1 MNCKD
6 FWSNYEDSGLTSELK
21 AHLDACPSCQKEMEV
36 EKALLSIVQDLPVHK
51 APDHL
56 WDRIERELPQEKP
69 EINRLKVF
77 VEALTDGINAI
88 FSPLHHLQLK
98 PVLAGVIIMITSVL
112 ATHYYY
118 TRPTSTVSVT
128 GIEKVALRELEDIER
143 EYLAAVENLTEQVEL
158 NKDSIDPELYDV
170 YREKLA
176 VLDEYIQQCKDA
188 VDSNELNPNAR
199 KYLALAYVE
208 KMETLREMSTHIM

>member
-1 MNCKD
+1 MNCKN
-6 FWSNYEDSGLTSELK
+6 FWSDYEDSGLNPELT
-21 AHLDACPSCQKEMEV
+21 AHLDACTSCQKEMEV
-36 EKALLSIVQDLPVHK
+36 ETALLSIVQTLPVHK

-56 WDRIERELPQEKP
+56 WDRIERQLPQEQP
-69 EINRLKVF
+69 ESNRLKLL
-77 VEALTDGINAI
+77 VEALADSINVI
-88 FSPLHHLQLK
+88 FSPLRHLQLK

-118 TRPTSTVSVT
+118 TRPTSMVSVN
-128 GIEKVALRELEDIER
+128 GIDKVAFRELEEIEQ

-176 VLDEYIQQCKDA
+176 VLDEYIEQCKDA
-188 VDSNELNPNAR
+188 VDNNELNPNAR

-208 KMETLREMSTHIM
+208 KMETLREMSEHII

>member
-6 FWSNYEDSGLTSELK
+6 FWSDYEDSGLNPELMT
-21 AHLDACPSCQKEMEV
+21 HLDACTSCQKEMEV
-36 EKALLSIVQDLPVHK
+36 ETALMSIVHDLPVHK

-56 WDRIERELPQEKP
+56 WDRIERQLTQKQP
-69 EINRLKVF
+69 ETNRMKLF
-77 VEALTDGINAI
+77 VDALTDGINVI
-88 FSPLHHLQLK
+88 FSPLRLLQLK
-98 PVLAGVIIMITSVL
+98 PVLAGVLIMITSVL

-118 TRPTSTVSVT
+118 TRPSTSVSVN
-128 GIEKVALRELEDIER
+128 GIDKVAFRELEEVEQ

-158 NKDSIDPELYDV
+158 NKDSIDPELYDM

-176 VLDEYIQQCKDA
+176 VLDEYIEQCKDA
-188 VDSNELNPNAR
+188 VDNNELNPNAR

-208 KMETLREMSTHIM
+208 KMETLREMSQHIL